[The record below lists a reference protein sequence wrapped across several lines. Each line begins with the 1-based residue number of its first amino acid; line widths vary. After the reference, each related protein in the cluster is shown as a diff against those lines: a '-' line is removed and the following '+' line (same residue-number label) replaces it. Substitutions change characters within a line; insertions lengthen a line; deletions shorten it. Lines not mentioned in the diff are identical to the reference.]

1 MKSMRKL
8 VVGTF
13 ATLDGV
19 VQAPGG
25 PNEDRDGGFQHGGW
39 LVPYFDPKFGEIMT
53 EWTKR
58 AGAFLLGRKTYEI
71 FADSWPKSIDPADE
85 IATAL
90 NTRPKFVA
98 SRTLDKI
105 NWNNSI
111 LLKGDV
117 AQEVAKLKSQEGG
130 EIQVHGSGNLIQT
143 LLQHDLV
150 DTLRIWQFPVVL
162 GTGKLLFGAGT
173 IPRSFHLV
181 DTQLN
186 TTGAVLHVY
195 ERSGGLKYGEV
206 EVGQEPVIFDS
217 EAPHK

>member
-1 MKSMRKL
+1 MRNL

-13 ATLDGV
+13 VTLDGV
-19 VQAPGG
+19 MQAPGG

-39 LVPYFDPKFGEIMT
+39 LVPYFDEKFGEIMT

-58 AGAFLLGRKTYEI
+58 ADAFLLGRKTYEM
-71 FADSWPKSIDPADE
+71 FAGSWPKSTDPTDE

-90 NTRPKFVA
+90 NIRPKFVA
-98 SRTLDKI
+98 SRTLDKV
-105 NWNNSI
+105 NWNNSS

-117 AQEVAKLKSQEGG
+117 AKEVAKLKAQEGG
-130 EIQVHGSGNLIQT
+130 EIQVHGSGNLLQT
-143 LLQHDLV
+143 LLKHDLI

-162 GTGKLLFGAGT
+162 GTGKRLFGEGT
-173 IPRSFHLV
+173 VPRSFRLV

-195 ERSGGLKYGEV
+195 ERVGSLKYGEV
-206 EVGQEPVIFDS
+206 EVGQETVIFDS
-217 EAPHK
+217 EPSHR

>member
-1 MKSMRKL
+1 MRKL

-19 VQAPGG
+19 MQAPGG

-39 LVPYFDPKFGEIMT
+39 LVPYFDAKFAEIMT

-58 AGAFLLGRKTYEI
+58 VGAFLLGRKTYEI
-71 FADSWPKSIDPADE
+71 FAESWPKSTDPADE

-90 NTRPKFVA
+90 NTRPKFVV
-98 SRTLDKI
+98 SRTLDKVS
-105 NWNNSI
+105 WNNSV

-117 AQEVAKLKSQEGG
+117 AQEVTKLKAQEGG
-130 EIQVHGSGNLIQT
+130 ELQVHGSGNLIQT

-162 GTGKLLFGAGT
+162 GTGKRLFGGGT
-173 IPRSFHLV
+173 IPRSFRLF

-217 EAPHK
+217 EAAHK